1 MLKDDRFI
9 YQDRL
14 GTNIIEKLRTRK
26 REVGSFFAVLPF
38 DASYSATASDGAGG
52 SAQTVAV
59 GDCVNV
65 RGAVVDSS
73 VRFSLV
79 EGAAATR

>member
-1 MLKDDRFI
+1 M
-9 YQDRL
+9 
-14 GTNIIEKLRTRK
+14 
-26 REVGSFFAVLPF
+26 GSFFAVLPF

-65 RGAVVDSS
+65 RGAVVDSPG
-73 VRFSLV
+73 VVIL
-79 EGAAATR
+79 GAQAACLLTEYHITSFYQDM

>member
-1 MLKDDRFI
+1 
-9 YQDRL
+9 
-14 GTNIIEKLRTRK
+14 
-26 REVGSFFAVLPF
+26 VLPF

>member
-1 MLKDDRFI
+1 M
-9 YQDRL
+9 
-14 GTNIIEKLRTRK
+14 
-26 REVGSFFAVLPF
+26 LPF
-38 DASYSATASDGAGG
+38 DASYSARSTSSDDARSNASGN
-52 SAQTVAV
+52 AQMVAE

-79 EGAAATR
+79 EGAAAAAAVAAT